1 MINGKLVWLLAIVL
15 SMAGC
20 QSFYQRQ
27 IESLPPTQALPETSE
42 PGWVELRYFDGVPG
56 NRLSALDGVT
66 KFPDNPDEIIR
77 LTQLEVSQSRAENYA
92 SLVRGYIEPPASGT
106 YRFYVSGDDETRFS
120 LSDGESAASLTTI
133 ASVPSYSSVQQF
145 GKFSSQTSPQI
156 SLTAGKRYYFELVHK
171 EGVGGDHFA
180 VAWEGPGVSRSVI
193 SAQFLHSPALSS
205 QRYTSEDDVV
215 EAFKQ
220 GYRVGYFDGD
230 KALSFNDKYP
240 PLDEDQDGLY
250 DNWEVQAGLNPNDP
264 ADASSDRDDDLLTA
278 EDEYRIWSDPAKS
291 DTDGDGIPDGA
302 EFAYGLDPL
311 NGTDAAGDLDGDGYS
326 NLDEYLAATNLTDPN
341 EKPVEEVPGG
351 EGPAQI
357 EFVAGMMGQYF
368 SGRRFDQFRFSR
380 QETDP
385 SNDWA
390 GSSPGSGIPADNF
403 SVRWYTTLVPPHNSG
418 ARTYRIAARRD
429 DSVRVVVDDQVVLD
443 AWAGMDRL
451 YSGEVT
457 LEAGTAY
464 PAIIEFSE
472 GYGRAYLDLNIVD
485 TSTGQTV
492 APESIYRV
500 VPLDAK
506 ASPDTDR
513 DGIPDVWEMTH
524 GSNAWTDDANATLN
538 NRGVSVAEAYQTS
551 VNPWS
556 LEPVEAWDGDIIV
569 GGVVVP
575 AEPETTPPPT
585 TSPPEPDEPDEPAPP
600 SSVTVLWT
608 APATRADGSSISL
621 SEIDSYRVNYGISSG
636 ALSQSV
642 SVPSDETSYT
652 FKELSS
658 GTWYFNVQVIDL
670 NGLISEPSNVVSR
683 TIP

>member
-1 MINGKLVWLLAIVL
+1 MINGKLVWLLAVVL

-20 QSFYQRQ
+20 QSLTQKD

-42 PGWVELRYFDGVPG
+42 PGWVELRYFDGITG
-56 NRLSALDGVT
+56 NRLSALDGVA
-66 KFPDNPDEIIR
+66 KFPDNPDEIVR
-77 LTQLEVSQSRAENYA
+77 LTQLEVSQRRGENYA
-92 SLVRGYIEPPASGT
+92 SLVRGYIEPPTTGT

-133 ASVPSYSSVQQF
+133 ASVPSYTSVQQF

-180 VAWEGPGVSRSVI
+180 VAWEGPGFSRSVI
-193 SAQFLHSPALSS
+193 SSQFLHSPAVSS
-205 QRYTSEDDVV
+205 QRYTSEEDVI

-220 GYRVGYFDGD
+220 GYRVGYFDGGN
-230 KALSFNDKYP
+230 ALSFNDKYP

-264 ADASSDRDDDLLTA
+264 SDASSDRDDDLLTA
-278 EDEYRIWSDPAKS
+278 EDEYRIWSNPDKS

-311 NGTDAAGDLDGDGYS
+311 KSTDAAGDLDGDGYT
-326 NLDEYLAATNLTDPN
+326 NLEEYLAATNLTDAN
-341 EKPVEEVPGG
+341 EKPVEEVPA
-351 EGPAQI
+351 EV
-357 EFVAGMMGQYF
+357 EYVAGLMGQYF
-368 SGRRFDQFRFSR
+368 SGRRFDRFQFAR
-380 QETDP
+380 QDSDP
-385 SNDWA
+385 SNDWS
-390 GSSPGSGIPADNF
+390 GNSPGSGIPTDNF

-418 ARTYRIAARRD
+418 SRTYRITARRD
-429 DSVRVVVDDQVVLD
+429 DSVRVIVDDMVVLD
-443 AWAGMDRL
+443 AWSGVNTQT
-451 YSGEVT
+451 YSGQVT

-472 GYGRAYLDLNIVD
+472 GYGRAYLDLNVID

-506 ASPDTDR
+506 ASPDTDS
-513 DGIPDVWEMTH
+513 DGIPDVWEMAH
-524 GSNAWTDDANATLN
+524 GSNAWENDASATLN

-551 VNPWS
+551 VNPWTM
-556 LEPVEAWDGDIIV
+556 EPVEAWDGDIIS
-569 GGVVVP
+569 GGVIVP
-575 AEPETTPPPT
+575 SEPETTPPPT
-585 TSPPEPDEPDEPAPP
+585 TSPPDPEEPDEPAQ
-600 SSVTVLWT
+600 SYSVTVLWT
-608 APATRADGSSISL
+608 APATRADGSSIAL
-621 SEIDSYRVNYGISSG
+621 SEIDSYRVNYGTNSG
-636 ALSQSV
+636 SLSQNV

-652 FKELSS
+652 FKGLSP

-670 NGLISEPSNVVSR
+670 NGLISEPSKVVSR
-683 TIP
+683 SIP